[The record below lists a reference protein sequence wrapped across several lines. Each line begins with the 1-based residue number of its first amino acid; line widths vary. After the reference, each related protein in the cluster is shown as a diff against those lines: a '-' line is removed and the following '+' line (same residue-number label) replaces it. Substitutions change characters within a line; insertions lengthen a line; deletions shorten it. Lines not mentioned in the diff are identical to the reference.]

1 MMMWLAVTVQAV
13 LLLVLV
19 VAAYLWAQ
27 SLKRRTAGQLELLE
41 KRIEFSARQ
50 QEQAKFEVEELRSGI
65 IGVGQR
71 VLQLESTLTQL
82 SNQLSSSM
90 QELSDKQQAMEMTDP
105 ESKIYSRAMK
115 MVQLGAD
122 LDEIMRECELPRA
135 EAELLFNLHQ
145 QKRQL

>member
-13 LLLVLV
+13 LLLVLAV
-19 VAAYLWAQ
+19 GAYLWGR

-41 KRIEFSARQ
+41 KRIDFNARQ
-50 QEQAKFEVEELRSGI
+50 QEHSKLEVEELRAGI

-71 VLQLESTLTQL
+71 VLKLESALTQL
-82 SNQLSSSM
+82 NNHLSSSL

-135 EAELLFNLHQ
+135 EAELLFSLHQ